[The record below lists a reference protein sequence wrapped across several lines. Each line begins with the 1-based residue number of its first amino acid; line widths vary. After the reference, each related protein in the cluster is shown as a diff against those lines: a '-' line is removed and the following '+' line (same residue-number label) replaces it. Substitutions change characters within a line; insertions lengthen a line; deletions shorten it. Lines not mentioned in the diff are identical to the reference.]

1 MYKHQG
7 LTREIIGSF
16 YAVYGALGYGFL
28 ERVYEE
34 ALAVEL
40 QSRNITFRRQDPIR
54 IYYRRNLIGEYYAD
68 LVVANKVIVELKAN
82 QRLLREH
89 SAQLLNYLKATRY
102 EVGLLL
108 NFGPEPVIRRHAF
121 DNRRKGT
128 LSWVDHCE
136 DLSLGPR

>member
-7 LTREIIGSF
+7 LTCELIGSF

-40 QSRNITFRRQDPIR
+40 QSRKITFRRQHPIR
-54 IYYRRNLIGEYYAD
+54 IFYRRNLIGEYFAD
-68 LVVANKVIVELKAN
+68 LVVADKVIVELKAN
-82 QRLLREH
+82 QRLLKEH

-108 NFGPEPVIRRHAF
+108 NFGP
-121 DNRRKGT
+121 
-128 LSWVDHCE
+128 
-136 DLSLGPR
+136 